1 MLVTVI
7 KQKTL
12 ITTLGALLNRLTLT
26 SRHRDT
32 NYGLSDNRAINRLLQ
47 MFDIS
52 LVNPGLDSHDDTDS
66 SLIL

>member
-1 MLVTVI
+1 M
-7 KQKTL
+7 TL
-12 ITTLGALLNRLTLT
+12 KTTLGALLNRLT

-32 NYGLSDNRAINRLLQ
+32 NYGLSDKRAILSDGLSVAINRLLQ